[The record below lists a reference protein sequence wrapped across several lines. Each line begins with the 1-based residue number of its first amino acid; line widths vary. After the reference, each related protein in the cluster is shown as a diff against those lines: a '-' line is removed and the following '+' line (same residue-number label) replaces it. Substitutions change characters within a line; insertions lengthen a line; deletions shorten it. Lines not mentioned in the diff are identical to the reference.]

1 MSSEQTS
8 KPNWGTS
15 YRLIA
20 AEKWKAKSA
29 AMGRDVT
36 AALVNY
42 ARPEPGMKVLDLA
55 SGTGEPAISL
65 AQRVGPAGHVTAVDL
80 SAELLAIATERAR
93 QRNLDNFSSKQ
104 ADAHELPFHDRT
116 FDLITCRFG
125 IMFFADPGK
134 ALTEAYRVLNAG
146 RRACFLAWGTFDQP
160 YWATTMGVVQRHV
173 GGPAIAPGEADPFRF
188 AEPGSLS
195 EALRDAAFDDVEESI
210 EDLPWNWP
218 GPPEE
223 VWEYARSVSTPFR
236 PLLDRVARER
246 WSEINADVHTAISQ
260 YVEGEVIHFGARVVF
275 AAGRKS

>member
-1 MSSEQTS
+1 MSSEQA

-36 AALVNY
+36 AALANY
-42 ARPEPGMKVLDLA
+42 ARPQAGMKVLDLA

-65 AQRVGPAGHVTAVDL
+65 AKQVGPTGHVTAVDL
-80 SAELLAIATERAR
+80 SAELLEIAAERAR
-93 QRNLDNFSSKQ
+93 QRNLGNFSSKQ
-104 ADAHELPFHDRT
+104 ADAHELPFHDST

-125 IMFFADPGK
+125 VMFFADPGK
-134 ALTEAYRVLNAG
+134 ALAEACRVLKAG

-195 EALRDAAFDDVEESI
+195 KALRTAAFDEVEESTN
-210 EDLPWNWP
+210 DLPWNWP
-218 GPPEE
+218 GSPED
-223 VWEYARSVSTPFR
+223 VWEYARSVSAPFR
-236 PLLDRVARER
+236 PLLDRVPEQRWRE
-246 WSEINADVHTAISQ
+246 IDADVHTAISK
-260 YVEGEVIHFGARVVF
+260 YVEGEVIRFGVKVVL
-275 AAGRKS
+275 AAGRKT